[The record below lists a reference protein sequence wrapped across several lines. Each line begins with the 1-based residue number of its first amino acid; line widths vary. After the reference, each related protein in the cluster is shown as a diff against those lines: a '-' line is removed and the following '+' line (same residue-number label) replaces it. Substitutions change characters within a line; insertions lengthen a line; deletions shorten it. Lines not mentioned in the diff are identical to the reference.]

1 MDIKEITAVIEETP
15 YVRAEMSNASYK
27 GTTFE
32 ELTPE
37 QKAELKGDPG
47 PQGPKGD
54 PGPQGPKGDQG
65 EIGPQGLQGE
75 PGPQGP
81 KGDPGE
87 TGPQGEVG
95 PQGPRGEQ
103 GPQGLKGEPGPKG
116 DQGLQGETGPKGDQ
130 GPQGPKGDQGIQ
142 GPKGDI
148 GPQGDPG
155 PSGVYIG
162 GSQPNDP
169 DVNVWIDTTGS
180 ADIDLSNY
188 ATKTWVQQQ
197 GYLTQHQDLTNY
209 ALVSQI
215 PDVSGFKTES
225 QINALIATY
234 INNLGRAEGG
244 SY

>member
-54 PGPQGPKGDQG
+54 QG
-65 EIGPQGLQGE
+65 EVGPQGLQGE

-81 KGDPGE
+81 KGD
-87 TGPQGEVG
+87 TGEVG
-95 PQGPRGEQ
+95 P
-103 GPQGLKGEPGPKG
+103 
-116 DQGLQGETGPKGDQ
+116 Q

-142 GPKGDI
+142 GEQGIQGLKGEQGPKGDQGET
-148 GPQGDPG
+148 GPQGSKGDQGEQGPQGIQGPQGPQGETGSKGDPG